1 MESIAI
7 TGCASQPAAHVDSAS
22 AARFEGLVQS
32 CSVARHEVYVQPAAP
47 DASVS
52 VSPALQALGGLN
64 NIAQHAFGAFE
75 ERHFKQRQMEAPGD
89 EKDTFGE
96 VQGMSERFFL
106 IQTELL
112 QISLMGS
119 VVASVKDG
127 VKTLFQQQG

>member
-7 TGCASQPAAHVDSAS
+7 AGCASQPGAHVDGAS

-32 CSVARHEVYVQPAAP
+32 CPVAGHEVYVQPAASDP
-47 DASVS
+47 SVS

-64 NIAQHAFGAFE
+64 NIAQHALGAFE
-75 ERHFKQRQMEAPGD
+75 ERHFKQRQMDTPGD
-89 EKDTFGE
+89 EKSALGE
-96 VQGMSERFFL
+96 VQGMSERFFV